1 MVITLVLRLCIWLFV
16 WRMIKSAPPP
26 TRHAVGVVNYDVD
39 QSLFDAIAESLL
51 HCVVRDVEVGFG
63 AEGFYHI
70 RLT

>member
-16 WRMIKSAPPP
+16 WRMIKSATP
-26 TRHAVGVVNYDVD
+26 TGHAVGVVNYDVNR
-39 QSLFDAIAESLL
+39 SLFDAIAESLL